1 MTKSGASP
9 CGCIQPCEKLGIGG
23 RSASF
28 PLGAPALTQAT
39 SVLMSRWLSRG
50 TLRNFMLLLESA
62 GHGGISR
69 RTTVSLIDS
78 AQVSAVSYDSSDT
91 ADPISPGR

>member
-1 MTKSGASP
+1 M
-9 CGCIQPCEKLGIGG
+9 QPALHGWAGG

-39 SVLMSRWLSRG
+39 SVSMSCWLSRG
-50 TLRNFMLLLESA
+50 SLRNFKLPFGSA

-69 RTTVSLIDS
+69 LRTCSLIDS
-78 AQVSAVSYDSSDT
+78 AQGFVVSYDKNDS
-91 ADPISPGR
+91 AEAISPGR

>member
-1 MTKSGASP
+1 M
-9 CGCIQPCEKLGIGG
+9 QPALLADLGSGG

-39 SVLMSRWLSRG
+39 SVSMSRWLSRAS
-50 TLRNFMLLLESA
+50 LRNFTLALGSA

-69 RTTVSLIDS
+69 SSTFSLIALAQGRTVSYERNGALD
-78 AQVSAVSYDSSDT
+78 A
-91 ADPISPGR
+91 ISPGR